1 MWYKN
6 WILKVDQINF
16 NTNFLVVG
24 RASDGREGTLE
35 KLVDQQ
41 RIKLA
46 KNTFNFVISFFL
58 SGLKFIRSTC
68 DFRQVISTNLEE
80 VRQVFRVTR

>member
-24 RASDGREGTLE
+24 RASDGKEGTLE

-58 SGLKFIRSTC
+58 GF
-68 DFRQVISTNLEE
+68 E
-80 VRQVFRVTR
+80 VYSIDL